1 MSVRP
6 FHLAIPVYDVPLA
19 RAFYRDVIGC
29 AEGRSTEQWVDFDFF
44 GHQLVIHYK
53 PRSNEE
59 VHHNPVD
66 GHDVPV
72 PQFGVVLDWDQWE
85 RLAHDL
91 TSKGIK
97 FVIEPYVR
105 FKGEVG
111 EQATMFFMDP
121 CDNALEFKAFKDI
134 TQLFAK

>member
-72 PQFGVVLDWDQWE
+72 PHFGVVLDWDQWE

-91 TSKGIK
+91 TTKGIK
-97 FVIEPYVR
+97 FVIEP
-105 FKGEVG
+105 
-111 EQATMFFMDP
+111 
-121 CDNALEFKAFKDI
+121 LSLI
-134 TQLFAK
+134 HI